1 MVGTV
6 TATGTKVHVG
16 CVAGDRRVIPLG
28 TKMFVASKGYTYGM
42 GKAEDTGVLGK
53 SVDLYMNSYRDC
65 MNFGVR
71 STTVYI
77 LD

>member
-1 MVGTV
+1 
-6 TATGTKVHVG
+6 
-16 CVAGDRRVIPLG
+16 
-28 TKMFVASKGYTYGM
+28 M